1 MSKSRKTTIEVQGA
15 AITVVSHK
23 EADYISLTDM
33 TKKFGDDSLIYNWL
47 RNRNT
52 LEFLG
57 IWEQIH
63 NPDFKGGEFETF
75 GNERD

>member
-1 MSKSRKTTIEVQGA
+1 M
-15 AITVVSHK
+15 
-23 EADYISLTDM
+23 
-33 TKKFGDDSLIYNWL
+33 

-63 NPDFKGGEFETF
+63 NPDFKGGEFDTF
-75 GNERD
+75 NKKSNPEPGVKTMWIGLRNLQEHLKAKEAFESVHGLTCGE